1 MKKMLVLTIAA
12 VVLMASAPAFGAQ
25 APDDALAAV
34 ERRAAEAGY
43 AFEVRTAL
51 VAKAR
56 EALEQGIA
64 PEDVAALVKKG
75 ADQKIGGQ
83 SVALF
88 LSIAAETKRQGL
100 PEGPVLNRIHQGIAK
115 GVPSDKVLIA
125 AGQVKEHLA
134 AAAEVVDKARS
145 QGLRSGSAKERDRAI
160 GAAAVALEA
169 GFPADDI
176 AKIGGLAAEKKRALP
191 QFARAVESMANLNE
205 AGMPRE
211 MAVQTARQFVIL
223 DFSEKGMA
231 RQEIE
236 MFSMRRSGWSWQDA
250 FTRLHTGGERGTGG
264 MSGPFQH
271 ESGAGGGSGS
281 GSGLQRNRR

>member
-1 MKKMLVLTIAA
+1 MKKMLLFTIAA
-12 VVLMASAPAFGAQ
+12 VVLMASAPAVGAQ
-25 APDDALAAV
+25 APGEALAAV
-34 ERRAAEAGY
+34 ERRATEAGY

-56 EALEQGIA
+56 EALEQGLA
-64 PEDVAALVKKG
+64 PDDVTALVQKG

-88 LSIAAETKRQGL
+88 LSLAVETKRQGL
-100 PEGPVLNRIHQGIAK
+100 PEGLVLNRIHQGIAK
-115 GVPSDKVLIA
+115 GVPSDKVLMA
-125 AGQVKEHLA
+125 AGQVKERLA
-134 AAAEVVDKARS
+134 AAAEVVDKAGS
-145 QGLRSGSAKERDRAI
+145 QGLRSGTAKERDRVI
-160 GAAAVALEA
+160 GAVAVALET

-191 QFARAVESMANLNE
+191 QFARAVESMANLKE
-205 AGMPRE
+205 AGMPRDL
-211 MAVQTARQFVIL
+211 AIQTARQFVIL
-223 DFSEKGMA
+223 DYSEKGMA

-250 FTRLHTGGERGTGG
+250 FTRLHTGGERGTRD

-271 ESGAGGGSGS
+271 ESGAGGGAGS
-281 GSGLQRNRR
+281 GSGPQRNRR